1 LVKPRREKQM
11 VTAVPIIAW
20 LAAALA
26 AGIAIWRG
34 QCPRTAVFIADRLL
48 RAVLVFPLGLMSL
61 WAAFGHV
68 FFPEMAARAIGWQTS
83 PFQFEVGVANFGI
96 GMAALYAALRGR
108 DAQIA
113 VGLVAAGFLG
123 GAGIGH
129 IRDIVAAGNLA
140 PGNAGPILF
149 TDFLTPIAIV
159 ILIYLARGSKPG
171 PAAPSQP

>member
-1 LVKPRREKQM
+1 M
-11 VTAVPIIAW
+11 VSLVPIVAW
-20 LAAALA
+20 LAALLA
-26 AGIAIWRG
+26 AGIAIVRA
-34 QCPRTAVFIADRLL
+34 PRPRPAGLIADHLL

-61 WAAFGHV
+61 WAAFGHIV
-68 FFPEMAARAIGWQTS
+68 FPEMAARSIGWQPS

-113 VGLVAAGFLG
+113 AGLVAAGFLG

-129 IRDIVAAGNLA
+129 IRDIVQAGNFA

-149 TDFLTPIAIV
+149 TDFLTPVAIFV
-159 ILIYLARGSKPG
+159 LLCLGRSPEPG
-171 PAAPSQP
+171 ATAQSNGDIRSEPTD